1 MLPRRCEPFLLCEDA
16 QNCLCRACYPC
27 VALRSCGCV
36 YAQRLLPHRHA
47 CECRPRAKFA
57 RYDQDR
63 DGFVDADELAVA
75 FDKLEQLASANE
87 KGSVPFSSFPD
98 DVQWQLKELDT
109 DGGSAF
115 C

>member
-1 MLPRRCEPFLLCEDA
+1 M
-16 QNCLCRACYPC
+16 
-27 VALRSCGCV
+27 
-36 YAQRLLPHRHA
+36 
-47 CECRPRAKFA
+47 
-57 RYDQDR
+57 
-63 DGFVDADELAVA
+63 DADELAVA

-115 C
+115 CSQ